1 MLRRKDV
8 MMGKVEKTEGM
19 TGVEG
24 RVGHEKWN
32 KKRLGSHIRS
42 TQDQCLGGGGGRR
55 VWKHDETHTIV

>member
-1 MLRRKDV
+1 
-8 MMGKVEKTEGM
+8 M